1 MRMRRVLASGEV
13 RVVAIL
19 KSRFWPSPQLA
30 RTAAPADVIAV
41 PASPT
46 DGLDAFRSETDASEP
61 AAVPAIAPKRAAKP
75 AVSIASLKPVLT
87 WSVVIALSAALG
99 AAGLYGYQRRF
110 LNRATTGAVTLLT
123 APAGLE
129 VTLAGRSLGKTPL
142 TATLAPGA
150 YEVQVGSGDAART
163 IALNVSAG
171 SSIVHQ
177 VEFVT
182 GPQPVASSTGGLR
195 IQTEPAHLAVTVDG
209 VARGMSPISLD
220 GVQPGSH
227 EVIVRTAGGAVKRA
241 ASVLANEINSIIVV
255 ASATPPPDPGT
266 VSAGWLNVTSPVALD
281 MREGGK
287 LIGTTEASRL
297 LLPAGDHDI
306 DFENKL
312 LGFTSRRSVHVGAGK
327 PTAITIDLPNGV
339 VSINALPWAEVWIDG
354 DRVGETPIGN
364 LSRQIGT
371 HEVLFRHPQLGERRE
386 TVVIAAGK
394 PARIGVDLRKK

>member
-1 MRMRRVLASGEV
+1 MAL
-13 RVVAIL
+13 L
-19 KSRFWPSPQLA
+19 KSRFWWSPQLA
-30 RTAAPADVIAV
+30 RTGAPAIAV
-41 PASPT
+41 PASPS
-46 DGLDAFRSETDASEP
+46 DGLDAFGSETDPPEP
-61 AAVPAIAPKRAAKP
+61 VAPP
-75 AVSIASLKPVLT
+75 AVQPKSPTKPPISIAWLRPALT
-87 WSVVIALSAALG
+87 WSLVAVTSAALG
-99 AAGLYGYQRRF
+99 ASGLYGYQRRF
-110 LNRATTGAVTLLT
+110 LNRATTGAVTLLS
-123 APAGLE
+123 APAGLD

-142 TATLAPGA
+142 TATLAPGP
-150 YEVQVGSGDAART
+150 YEVQVGSGDAARK
-163 IALNVSAG
+163 IALNVTAG
-171 SSIVHQ
+171 SSVVHQ
-177 VEFVT
+177 IEFVA
-182 GPQPVASSTGGLR
+182 GQQPVASSTGGLR
-195 IQTEPAHLAVTVDG
+195 IQTEPAHLAINVDG

-227 EVIVRTAGGAVKRA
+227 EVIVRTATGVVKRT
-241 ASVLANEINSIIVV
+241 ASVVPNEISSIIVV
-255 ASATPPPDPGT
+255 ASAPPPPDAGG

-287 LIGTTEASRL
+287 LIGTTEANRL

-312 LGFTSRRSVHVGAGK
+312 LGFTSRRAVHIGAGK
-327 PTAITIDLPNGV
+327 ATMITIDLPNGV

-354 DRVGETPIGN
+354 ERIGETPIGN

>member
-1 MRMRRVLASGEV
+1 MAL
-13 RVVAIL
+13 L
-19 KSRFWPSPQLA
+19 KSRFWWSPQFV
-30 RTAAPADVIAV
+30 RTAAPAIAV
-41 PASPT
+41 PATQT
-46 DGLDAFRSETDASEP
+46 DGLDAFRSETDGPDP
-61 AAVPAIAPKRAAKP
+61 AAPPGVAPKAPTKLP
-75 AVSIASLKPVLT
+75 VSIAWLRPAVT
-87 WSVVIALSAALG
+87 WSLVAVTSAALG

-123 APAGLE
+123 APAGLD

-142 TATLAPGA
+142 ATTLAPGT
-150 YEVQVGSGDAART
+150 YDVQVGSGDAARK
-163 IALNVSAG
+163 ISLNVTAG
-171 SSIVHQ
+171 SSVVHQ
-177 VEFVT
+177 IEFVA
-182 GPQPVASSTGGLR
+182 GPQPVASTTGGLR
-195 IQTEPAHLAVTVDG
+195 IQTEPAHLAISVDG
-209 VARGMSPISLD
+209 VARGVSPIALD

-227 EVIVRTAGGAVKRA
+227 DVTVRTANGVVKRT
-241 ASVLANEINSIIVV
+241 ASVLPNEISSIIVV
-255 ASATPPPDPGT
+255 ASATAPPDAGG

-287 LIGTTEASRL
+287 LIGTTEANRL

-312 LGFTSRRSVHVGAGK
+312 LGFTSHRSVHIGAGK
-327 PTAITIDLPNGV
+327 ATMITIDLPNGV

-354 DRVGETPIGN
+354 ERIGETPIGN